1 MSTDKLTKKELAF
14 EAKLKKIV
22 EAKKEAMKEKK
33 ELDKLRKAKEQE
45 ELLKNAKTLM
55 DLIKNDFAGIT
66 SLTELKTILKPEEKP
81 EVKPEAKAEPEKQT
95 GNVVLD
101 INSIMED

>member
-1 MSTDKLTKKELAF
+1 MSTDKLTKKEQAF
-14 EAKLKKIV
+14 EAKLKRIV

-33 ELDKLRKAKEQE
+33 EIDKLRKAKEQE
-45 ELLKNAKTLM
+45 ELLKNAKTLL
-55 DLIKNDFAGIT
+55 DLIKSDFAGIT
-66 SLTELKTILKPEEKP
+66 TIAELKAILKPETKP
-81 EVKPEAKAEPEKQT
+81 EVKPEAKAEQT